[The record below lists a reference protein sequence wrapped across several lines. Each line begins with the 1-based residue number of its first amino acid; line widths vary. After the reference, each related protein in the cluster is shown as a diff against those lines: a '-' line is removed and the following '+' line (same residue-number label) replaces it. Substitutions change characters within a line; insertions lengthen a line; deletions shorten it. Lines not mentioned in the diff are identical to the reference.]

1 MRRPLHLQ
9 GITEEL
15 LEEIEDEKL
24 TADGQI
30 DQSDFIL
37 FFLVKTGKISRC
49 GAGPLR
55 DQT

>member
-1 MRRPLHLQ
+1 
-9 GITEEL
+9 

-49 GAGPLR
+49 GIKRQSIPVSHSLAWPGAQPP
-55 DQT
+55 T